1 MSNAS
6 EILSSNPLDFLPP
19 SVAVP
24 FEQSRYLYAATIGA
38 YVWDIA
44 LNLGNDYA
52 LLFKYK
58 IRFPTIVYFL
68 SRIFTLA
75 YILTCFVYA
84 VAPVQNCSALALGF
98 DICLLLTQ
106 TTTAMLFFIRVT
118 AVWHRNKVVLGVFS
132 VLWIGVLAGGLT
144 VPIGVR
150 AAHIGPTLQCID
162 TIIPDYTQVVTI
174 MPLIFDTA
182 IFLAITYRI
191 LAHTIVADSFVARA
205 RAFFGGTGL
214 STLSSALLRGGQH
227 FYFIAVAANVTLLV
241 LLTSHLNPVYR
252 SMFAAPLLTLV
263 NAMACL
269 VFRRIRFGLMSSDG
283 ISKVPHTSFSETFKA
298 APRSPRSLPL
308 HSRRTDP
315 STTMAFE
322 LSTAKSYPSLDVQVQ
337 KEIDKLEDGTDV
349 SSQGIYKPAAL
360 A

>member
-1 MSNAS
+1 MSNAG
-6 EILSSNPLDFLPP
+6 EILNPSNPLDFLPP
-19 SVAVP
+19 TVAEP

-58 IRFPTIVYFL
+58 VRFPTIVYFL

-84 VAPVQNCSALALGF
+84 VAPVKNCNALALGF

-106 TTTAMLFFIRVT
+106 TTTAMLFFLRVT
-118 AVWHRNKVVLGVFS
+118 AVWHRSKVVFVVFSILWLGV
-132 VLWIGVLAGGLT
+132 LGGGIA
-144 VPIGVR
+144 VPVGVR

-162 TIIPDYTQVVTI
+162 TVIPGYTDVVTI
-174 MPLIFDTA
+174 MPLIYDTA

-191 LAHTIVADSFVARA
+191 LAHTIVADTPVARV

-214 STLSSALLRGGQH
+214 STLSQALLLSGQH
-227 FYFIAVAANVTLLV
+227 FYFVAVVSNVTLLV
-241 LLTSHLNPVYR
+241 LLRSHLNPVYR

-269 VFRRIRFGLMSSDG
+269 VFRRIRFGLISPDG
-283 ISKVPHTSFSETFKA
+283 ISKAPHTSFSQDSHAT
-298 APRSPRSLPL
+298 PNPRSLPL
-308 HSRRTDP
+308 HARRTDP
-315 STTMAFE
+315 STTAFE
-322 LSTAKSYPSLDVQVQ
+322 LSRPYPSLDVRVQ
-337 KEIDKLEDGTDV
+337 KEIDNFGDGADGG
-349 SSQGIYKPAAL
+349 QGICKPATL

>member
-6 EILSSNPLDFLPP
+6 EILNPSTPLAYLPP
-19 SVAVP
+19 SVAEP

-84 VAPVQNCSALALGF
+84 VAPVKNCNALALGF

-106 TTTAMLFFIRVT
+106 TTTAMLFFLRVT
-118 AVWHRNKVVLGVFS
+118 AVWHRSKVVFAVFSILLLGV
-132 VLWIGVLAGGLT
+132 LGAGITLP
-144 VPIGVR
+144 VGVR
-150 AAHIGPTLQCID
+150 AAHIGPTMQCID
-162 TIIPDYTQVVTI
+162 TVIPDYTDVVTI
-174 MPLIFDTA
+174 MPLIYDTA
-182 IFLAITYRI
+182 IFLAITYRV
-191 LAHTIVADSFVARA
+191 LAHTIVADSLAARV
-205 RAFFGGTGL
+205 RAFFGGPGL
-214 STLSSALLRGGQH
+214 STLSQALLRSGQH
-227 FYFIAVAANVTLLV
+227 FYFVAVAGNVTLLV
-241 LLTSHLNPVYR
+241 LLRSQLNPVYR
-252 SMFAAPLLTLV
+252 SMFAAPILTLV

-269 VFRRIRFGLMSSDG
+269 VFRRIRFGLISPDGVSKAPNASLSDFRA
-283 ISKVPHTSFSETFKA
+283 TTN
-298 APRSPRSLPL
+298 PRSLPL

-315 STTMAFE
+315 TTTAFE
-322 LSTAKSYPSLDVQVQ
+322 SNAAYPTLDVRVQ
-337 KEIDKLEDGTDV
+337 KEIDEFEDGVDD
-349 SSQGIYKPAAL
+349 SQGISKPATWA
-360 A
+360 